1 MAAKIL
7 AYTQCQK
14 VNANNAIAVA
24 IVIQNSNNETINETS
39 FPQGSNNQLST
50 ITGTGDWDKKWTF
63 TNPETKEIYTGTGNT
78 FPLKNLGCGTW
89 INTVE
94 LIDKQTKEVKS
105 SASNTITIEC
115 SNQPQKYPIS
125 LELSVSK
132 LQ

>member
-105 SASNTITIEC
+105 SASNTITR
-115 SNQPQKYPIS
+115 
-125 LELSVSK
+125 K
-132 LQ
+132 LTTK